1 MLDALWWGMVGGST
15 LVVGALVG
23 SFFRLPRRVNATVMA
38 GGAGVLIASV
48 AYELIGESA
57 KSGTLGHTVVGMA
70 LGSLAFFVGDLVV
83 SRRGAGSRKMSSGS
97 GRDDAASGTVL
108 ALGALLDGVPESAAI
123 GITLLHGG
131 VPSLAFIAAV
141 AISNVPEG
149 LSSAV
154 AMRRYG
160 KSRGYILGVW
170 AAIAIASGI
179 ASAIGYGGR
188 RGRRSHDRP
197 GGHRRLPHRRPPRP
211 PLTPT
216 PPYHPT
222 PPSPPSRPLRP
233 PLSRSRGPKLVDLGE
248 LVFVADT

>member
-1 MLDALWWGMVGGST
+1 VLDALWWGMVGGST

-23 SFFRLPRRVNATVMA
+23 SFFRLPQRVNATVMA

-179 ASAIGYGGR
+179 ASAIGYGTMGHASI
-188 RGRRSHDRP
+188 GLQAVVLAFAAGAVLTMLASTMLPEAAEEGGPMIGLVVTAGFLTAVLLDR
-197 GGHRRLPHRRPPRP
+197 L
-211 PLTPT
+211 
-216 PPYHPT
+216 
-222 PPSPPSRPLRP
+222 
-233 PLSRSRGPKLVDLGE
+233 
-248 LVFVADT
+248 